1 VKQTTNAA
9 CSATRRRPP
18 LTLIAAAV
26 GLALGGCANDNVPSA
41 PSTAPSPPVMSST
54 LPAEPQ
60 PATLNWARSICQT
73 LHPAFDRL
81 GTPPQPDLGNLA
93 TTRQTYINYLGN
105 ARSAAQQAIDRL
117 PAVGAPPVDNG
128 QQVLDNL
135 RDQLIQLHKDLDDA
149 LVKLNQANPNDVG
162 ATGLALGAAGN
173 VLGALGNRVQVLGNL
188 MIDPH
193 LRAAINQTP
202 ECQSLIATNTTTAT
216 SQPTESPQPTR

>member
-9 CSATRRRPP
+9 RSLTRRRPP
-18 LTLIAAAV
+18 LILIVAAA
-26 GLALGGCANDNVPSA
+26 GLALAGCANDNVPSA
-41 PSTAPSPPVMSST
+41 PSAAPSPPVVSLT

-60 PATLNWARSICQT
+60 SATLNWARSICQT
-73 LHPAFDRL
+73 LHPTFDRL
-81 GTPPQPDLGNLA
+81 GAPPQPDLGNLA
-93 TTRQTYINYLGN
+93 TTRQAYINYLGN
-105 ARSAAQQAIDRL
+105 ARNATQQAIDQL
-117 PAVGAPPVDNG
+117 PTVGAPPVDNG

-135 RDQLIQLHKDLDDA
+135 RNQLIQLHKDLDDA

-216 SQPTESPQPTR
+216 NQPTESPQPTR